1 MLWIG
6 IVLVLVSSYLSS
18 LIIGHKIF
26 SSLYN
31 LSFFND
37 FTAIL
42 LVFCIAFVI
51 YYIFQSLAYKKLN
64 KEITLL
70 NNRLSEY
77 TNTTQDTQTEIELKT
92 PILKRTFNIVK
103 SIIEKQ
109 TQLQKNLEQKLNNL
123 QFDYKNMEE
132 IMDYEDVVVFKIN
145 KSGKVVKAN
154 QKALSVLGIKS
165 EGKLNLKYKNIE
177 EIFDT
182 KLPNNW
188 LETPIQEVFLN
199 NKKYKMSVS
208 ELYNKAE
215 YVLSLVDITDFDK
228 KCCELENKLYSVSEH
243 IKTSHSL
250 NKSFEIL
257 MIKVVNYD
265 RYIEHFSSAI
275 LELFDDA
282 FAQRIASL
290 GYKEVFRVSDGLFAV
305 YDLHPPFDKYKK
317 ILEENLIVNI
327 ANNEYIF
334 NPIIVM
340 GSGVNYDQA
349 RQQISETSR
358 TFVNKVK
365 DKFKYNLEEIKVL
378 NECLKDAKVVLG
390 YRMVSDGA
398 IFIYPFI
405 KDPYNEEIKNVTQI
419 AREFNFYLQFMKVLL
434 LGHLP
439 YFKDKKLII
448 NVTSDDLLSHT
459 LLMDI
464 LSLIQREE
472 LNVVFNVKIDSKY
485 KIIFPVLKMLKSYVQ
500 IGFGN
505 IGNSFVNFKD
515 IYLLKVEYLEVD
527 ESVVKLLKND
537 NNWRFLL
544 GSIKML
550 VSAQKTKVLLE
561 DYPGEKDSVCTVD
574 KKLFFKS

>member
-6 IVLVLVSSYLSS
+6 IVLVLASSYLSS

-188 LETPIQEVFLN
+188 LETPIQEVF
-199 NKKYKMSVS
+199 
-208 ELYNKAE
+208 
-215 YVLSLVDITDFDK
+215 
-228 KCCELENKLYSVSEH
+228 
-243 IKTSHSL
+243 
-250 NKSFEIL
+250 
-257 MIKVVNYD
+257 
-265 RYIEHFSSAI
+265 
-275 LELFDDA
+275 
-282 FAQRIASL
+282 
-290 GYKEVFRVSDGLFAV
+290 
-305 YDLHPPFDKYKK
+305 
-317 ILEENLIVNI
+317 
-327 ANNEYIF
+327 
-334 NPIIVM
+334 
-340 GSGVNYDQA
+340 
-349 RQQISETSR
+349 
-358 TFVNKVK
+358 
-365 DKFKYNLEEIKVL
+365 
-378 NECLKDAKVVLG
+378 
-390 YRMVSDGA
+390 
-398 IFIYPFI
+398 
-405 KDPYNEEIKNVTQI
+405 
-419 AREFNFYLQFMKVLL
+419 
-434 LGHLP
+434 
-439 YFKDKKLII
+439 
-448 NVTSDDLLSHT
+448 
-459 LLMDI
+459 
-464 LSLIQREE
+464 
-472 LNVVFNVKIDSKY
+472 
-485 KIIFPVLKMLKSYVQ
+485 
-500 IGFGN
+500 
-505 IGNSFVNFKD
+505 
-515 IYLLKVEYLEVD
+515 
-527 ESVVKLLKND
+527 
-537 NNWRFLL
+537 
-544 GSIKML
+544 
-550 VSAQKTKVLLE
+550 
-561 DYPGEKDSVCTVD
+561 
-574 KKLFFKS
+574 